1 MNKII
6 KDFFKNQVAVAII
19 IGAFILALGMIGYAL
34 INQNS
39 GNKSDALNDIVNADK
54 IFTGKDFEEN
64 EYILGNAK
72 NKITIVVYSDFECPF
87 CKILQENAIQK
98 LQKEYSLNNKDLSQA
113 KIGIVYRHF
122 AQSYHDKAPREI
134 NASLCTRELYG
145 QASYE
150 NFINRIY
157 NITPANNG
165 LDLSL
170 LPDIASFAVNEAKQ
184 NGETIKKDF
193 DKDELMSCV
202 NSGIYNQE
210 FLEDAQD
217 AINMGLDGTPYT
229 LILFN
234 DGEKDMIINKI
245 SGSKDASYFENII
258 NKLLK
263 IK

>member
-6 KDFFKNQVAVAII
+6 KDFLKNQIAVAII
-19 IGAFILALGMIGYAL
+19 LGALILALGIIGYAL
-34 INQNS
+34 INKS
-39 GNKSDALNDIVNADK
+39 GSNKNDAINDIVNADK
-54 IFTGKDFEEN
+54 VFTGQDFKEN
-64 EYILGNAK
+64 EYILGNTK

-98 LQKEYSLNNKDLSQA
+98 LQKEYSLNSKDLSQGQ
-113 KIGIVYRHF
+113 IGIVYRHF
-122 AQSYHDKAPREI
+122 AQSYHDKAPNEI

-157 NITPANNG
+157 FITPANNG
-165 LDLSL
+165 LDPESI
-170 LPDIASFAVNEAKQ
+170 PGIAKYAVDEAKS
-184 NGETIKKDF
+184 NGESIKKEF
-193 DKDELMSCV
+193 NKDELMNCV
-202 NSGIYNQE
+202 TNQTYNQE
-210 FLEDAQD
+210 FLDDAQD
-217 AINMGLDGTPYT
+217 AVNMGLDGTPYT

-234 DGEKDMIINKI
+234 DGNKNIIVNKI
-245 SGSKDASYFENII
+245 SGSKEVSYFESII